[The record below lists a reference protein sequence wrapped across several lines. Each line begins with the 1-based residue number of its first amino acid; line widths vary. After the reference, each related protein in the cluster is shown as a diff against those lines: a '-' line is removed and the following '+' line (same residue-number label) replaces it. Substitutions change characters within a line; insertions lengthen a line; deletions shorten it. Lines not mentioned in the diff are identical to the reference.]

1 MKLVRWLAFVAA
13 IGTTALFVVFW
24 EFWVKK
30 QDTTGP
36 VITCEEESYSVPI
49 DATEKKLLDGVE
61 AWDEEDGDVTDSLL
75 IEKKKII
82 PDTKDFILTCVAMDS
97 SNNVS
102 KYERTITY
110 EDYHSPH
117 FIAKQPLRFV
127 VGDEDSLLSNFEAE
141 DCMEGDITS
150 RIKLEKTNGSSNGE
164 GIQTYELSVANHLGD
179 VATLPIS
186 VEFYTD
192 TYEDRLYYPN
202 IYLTDYIYYI
212 EKDKK
217 FSPRNL
223 LKQIQIGAT
232 IYEYDKDD
240 KKFYEMEEVEK
251 EDGEGT
257 ELKKKKKGE
266 EISGKDV
273 EYKSDVD
280 TSKKGVYTVQYSYQA
295 ENERLG
301 TTQLI
306 VVVE

>member
-1 MKLVRWLAFVAA
+1 MKLLRWLVFVAA
-13 IGTTALFVVFW
+13 IGTTALFIGFW
-24 EFWVKK
+24 EFWVKE

-36 VITCEEESYSVPI
+36 VISCEEEDYSVSI

-75 IEKKKII
+75 IEKKEIV
-82 PDTKDFILTCVAMDS
+82 PDTNDFILTCVAMDS

-117 FIAKQPLRFV
+117 FQAEQPLRFV
-127 VGDEDSLLSNFEAE
+127 IGDENSLLNNFKAE
-141 DCMEGDITS
+141 DCMEGDITN
-150 RIKLEKTNGSSNGE
+150 RIKLERTSGSSNGE
-164 GIQTYELSVANHLGD
+164 GIQTYELSVANNLGD
-179 VATLPIS
+179 VAVLPIS

-192 TYEDRLYYPN
+192 TYENRLYYPN

-217 FSPRNL
+217 FSPRSL
-223 LKQIQIGAT
+223 LKEIQVGAT
-232 IYEYDKDD
+232 IYEYNKEDKT
-240 KKFYEMEEVEK
+240 FYEMEEVET
-251 EDGEGT
+251 EDGT
-257 ELKKKKKGE
+257 ERKKKKKGE
-266 EISGKDV
+266 KIPV
-273 EYKSDVD
+273 EDIDYKSDVN
-280 TSKKGVYTVQYSYQA
+280 TSKKGVYTVEYSYQA